1 MFSDEIPSSQ
11 DETQP
16 ASSNRSSVASVSH
29 TRLTVSAVQLRWT
42 RMLARLAG
50 WFRHPPTVEERNI
63 RNVLADSVGVGLAAG
78 VGSFLSVF
86 LIRLGA
92 TDFMVGLL
100 TAMPALTG
108 MFLSIPVGR
117 FLSRQRQIVPWFSYS
132 RFFVLSCYAL
142 TGLVPFFLTQYRA
155 EAIIAIWAVAT
166 LPQTVVSVAFTVV
179 MGAVAGPRGRFFLMS
194 RRWSLLGFT
203 NAVTALFVG
212 QVLEMIAFPLN
223 YQVVFLGATI
233 GGLISVYFSSHITLP
248 DQELPPP
255 APPAQP
261 LHHRLRK
268 RLSEVASNQA
278 FVRFLVSQFIFRWG
292 LMLPVPL
299 IPIYWVRQLQAS
311 DGWIGV
317 LNTVQSAVLLGA
329 YFLWSRLS
337 RHYGK
342 RFILLASTLGI
353 SLYPALTA
361 VIPRVEPLLPLVALA
376 GVFRAGMDLVFFDLV
391 LATCPEQESPYY
403 VGIYQTTA
411 FICSFLAPLLGT
423 TLSSG
428 IGLAPALAIGTALGL
443 VGWLLM
449 VLLRVGQDEPKKA
462 STGRK

>member
-1 MFSDEIPSSQ
+1 MFPDEIPAPR
-11 DETQP
+11 DEAQP
-16 ASSNRSSVASVSH
+16 ADSDHTPVASAHSARPAHLAVPTLWARS
-29 TRLTVSAVQLRWT
+29 LTQL
-42 RMLARLAG
+42 AD
-50 WFRHPPTVEERNI
+50 WFRHPSTVEERNV
-63 RNVLADSVGVGLAAG
+63 RNVLADSVGVGLATG

-142 TGLVPFFLTQYRA
+142 TGLVPFFLTRYRA
-155 EAIIAIWAVAT
+155 EAILAIWAVAT
-166 LPQTVVSVAFTVV
+166 LPQTLVSVAFTVV

-203 NAVTALFVG
+203 NAVTALIVG

-248 DQELPPP
+248 DQELPPSTSRD
-255 APPAQP
+255 QP
-261 LHHRLRK
+261 LHSRLRE
-268 RLSEVASNQA
+268 RLSEVAGNQT
-278 FVRFLVSQFIFRWG
+278 FTHFLVSQFIFRWG

-311 DGWIGV
+311 DGWIGI
-317 LNTVQSAVLLGA
+317 LNTVQSVVLLGA

-337 RHYGK
+337 RRHGE
-342 RFILLASTLGI
+342 RFVLLASTLGI

-361 VIPRVEPLLPLVALA
+361 VMPRVEPLVPLVALA
-376 GVFRAGMDLVFFDLV
+376 GIFRAGMDLVFFDLA
-391 LATCPEQESPYY
+391 LATCPERESPYY
-403 VGIYQTTA
+403 IGIYQTTA

-423 TLSSG
+423 TLSASIG
-428 IGLAPALAIGTALGL
+428 IELALVIGTALGL

-449 VLLRVGQDEPKKA
+449 VLLHVGQDDPKA
-462 STGRK
+462 TPVR

>member
-1 MFSDEIPSSQ
+1 MFSDEIPSPL
-11 DETQP
+11 DEARP
-16 ASSNRSSVASVSH
+16 ADSDSPAALPAHSACSSSSAA
-29 TRLTVSAVQLRWT
+29 RLRWT
-42 RMLARLAG
+42 QRLEHLAS
-50 WFRHPPTVEERNI
+50 WFYHPPTVEERNI
-63 RNVLADSVGVGLAAG
+63 RNVLADSVGVGLASG

-100 TAMPALTG
+100 TAMPSFTG

-142 TGLVPFFLTQYRA
+142 TGLVPFFLTQHRA
-155 EAIIAIWAVAT
+155 EAIITIWAVAT

-179 MGAVAGPRGRFFLMS
+179 MVAVAGPRGRFFLMS

-203 NAVTALFVG
+203 NAVTALLTG
-212 QVLEMIAFPLN
+212 QFLEMMPFPLN

-233 GGLISVYFSSHITLP
+233 GGLISVYFSSHIILP
-248 DQELPPP
+248 DQELPELVPRG
-255 APPAQP
+255 QS
-261 LHHRLRK
+261 LHLRLRE
-268 RLSEVASNQA
+268 RLSEVTGNQA
-278 FVRFLVSQFIFRWG
+278 FVRFLISQFIFRWG

-311 DGWIGV
+311 DGWIGI
-317 LNTVQSAVLLGA
+317 LNTIQSAVLLGA

-337 RHYGK
+337 RHHGE
-342 RFILLASTLGI
+342 RFVLLASTLGI

-361 VIPRVEPLLPLVALA
+361 LMPRVEPLIPLVALA
-376 GVFRAGMDLVFFDLV
+376 GVFRAGMNLVFFDLV
-391 LATCPEQESPYY
+391 LATCPERESPYY
-403 VGIYQTTA
+403 IGIYQTSA

-423 TLSSG
+423 TLSSYVG
-428 IGLAPALAIGTALGL
+428 IAPALAIGTALGL
-443 VGWLLM
+443 AGWLLM
-449 VLLRVGQDEPKKA
+449 VLLRVGQDDPTA
-462 STGRK
+462 ALA

>member
-1 MFSDEIPSSQ
+1 MLSNEIPSPQ
-11 DETQP
+11 DEAQSADADRSPSAFAHP
-16 ASSNRSSVASVSH
+16 AARI
-29 TRLTVSAVQLRWT
+29 QWT
-42 RMLARLAG
+42 RTLTRLAG

-78 VGSFLSVF
+78 VGSFLPVF

-108 MFLSIPVGR
+108 MFLSIPIGR
-117 FLSRQRQIVPWFSYS
+117 FLSRRRQIVPWFSYS
-132 RFFVLSCYAL
+132 RFFVLSCHAL
-142 TGLVPFFLTQYRA
+142 TGLVPFFLTRYRA

-203 NAVTALFVG
+203 NAVTALVVG
-212 QVLEMIAFPLN
+212 QILEMIAFPLN
-223 YQVVFLGATI
+223 YQVVFLGATV

-248 DQELPPP
+248 DQELPQA
-255 APPAQP
+255 APRGQP
-261 LHHRLRK
+261 LHRRLRE
-268 RLSEVASNQA
+268 RLSEVAGNRA
-278 FVRFLVSQFIFRWG
+278 FVRFLISQFIFRWG

-299 IPIYWVRQLQAS
+299 VPIYWVRQLQAS
-311 DGWIGV
+311 DGWIGI

-337 RHYGK
+337 RRHGE
-342 RFILLASTLGI
+342 RFVLLASTLGI

-361 VIPRVEPLLPLVALA
+361 VMPRVEPLVLLVALA

-391 LATCPEQESPYY
+391 LATCPERESPYY

-423 TLSSG
+423 TLSSR

-443 VGWLLM
+443 AGWLLM
-449 VLLRVGQDEPKKA
+449 VLLHVGQDDPKA
-462 STGRK
+462 APAR